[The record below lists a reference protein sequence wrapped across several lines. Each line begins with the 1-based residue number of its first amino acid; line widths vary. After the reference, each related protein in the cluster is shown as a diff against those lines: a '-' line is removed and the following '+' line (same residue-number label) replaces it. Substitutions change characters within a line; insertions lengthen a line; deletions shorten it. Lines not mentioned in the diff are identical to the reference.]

1 MPRARPMPQRAMD
14 GAPSSPQAE
23 AEAEAAIEEARRL
36 RVEAFR
42 VRQELRPVLDRL
54 IAQRVACRLIVRAIR
69 QALTP
74 RALNVDIE

>member
-1 MPRARPMPQRAMD
+1 MPQRAMD
-14 GAPSSPQAE
+14 GAPSSPQ

-74 RALNVDIE
+74 RALNVDAE